1 VNESRSTKYHRAR
14 RRAGLAA
21 LVLALTLLSALLVSG
36 GSGWLRD
43 AVRGSVSAYTLAI
56 AVTYSVLMLPLTW
69 YRSCRLER
77 EYGLSHVSP
86 GSWFRDY
93 LKGQAL
99 SLALAVAA
107 AESLYLS
114 IRTWP
119 GWWPIVAA
127 AGGVL
132 LLATLTS
139 LAPVVILPLFHR
151 FRPLAR
157 AGLRRRL
164 MDLSARAGV
173 EVLDVYEWG
182 LGEKTRRANA
192 ALVGAGGTRRI
203 LLSDTLLSDYTD
215 DEIEVILA
223 HEMGHHAHRDV
234 MKGLAAEF
242 VVLGACLL
250 TAKSALDVWWRPLG
264 LTSPADPAGLPLVL
278 IAAGGVSLAAT
289 PLLNAL
295 SRRNERRA
303 DRFAIDVTERP
314 DAFIAAMRRMSA
326 QNLAEEHPS
335 RLALWFFHTHPTAEE
350 RIAAARDGV
359 IRDRLLLRVW
369 GSGGAG

>member
-36 GSGWLRD
+36 GSQWLRD
-43 AVRGSVSAYTLAI
+43 AVRGSVSGYTLAL
-56 AVTYSVLMLPLTW
+56 AAMYGVLMLPLTW
-69 YRSCRLER
+69 YRGCRLER
-77 EYGLSHVSP
+77 EYGLSHASP

-107 AESLYLS
+107 AEGLYLS
-114 IRTWP
+114 VRTWP
-119 GWWPIVAA
+119 GWWPIAAA

-132 LLATLTS
+132 LLAILTS
-139 LAPVVILPLFHR
+139 LAPVVILPLFYR
-151 FRPLAR
+151 SRPLAR
-157 AGLRRRL
+157 VGLRQRL

-173 EVLDVYEWG
+173 KVLDVHEWG
-182 LGEKTRRANA
+182 LGDKTCRANA

-242 VVLGACLL
+242 VVLAACLL
-250 TAKSALDVWWRPLG
+250 AAKSVLDAWWRPLG

-278 IAAGGVSLAAT
+278 LAAGGVSLAVT
-289 PLLNAL
+289 PILNAL

-303 DRFAIDVTERP
+303 DRFAIDVTDRP

-359 IRDRLLLRVW
+359 I
-369 GSGGAG
+369 AA